1 MALIQKSKL
10 KDMTA
15 QDVQTELSKVRSE
28 LRAEIAAKGSG
39 QKPKSPGRYKQLRRM
54 VARLLTKLHQSG
66 VKK

>member
-10 KDMTA
+10 KDMTRNDMQA
-15 QDVQTELSKVRSE
+15 ELTKVRSE
-28 LRAEIAAKGSG
+28 LRAEVAAKGSG

-54 VARLLTKLHQSG
+54 IARLLTKLHQSG